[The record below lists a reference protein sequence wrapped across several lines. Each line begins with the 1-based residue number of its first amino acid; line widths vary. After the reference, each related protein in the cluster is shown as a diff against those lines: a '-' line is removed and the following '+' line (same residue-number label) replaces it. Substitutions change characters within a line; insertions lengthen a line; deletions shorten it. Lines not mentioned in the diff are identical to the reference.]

1 MDADLERHSLTC
13 RFMELGRFKKVHDS
27 DLNNK
32 NMLIHVDVTL
42 HLFATTEA
50 VERSQRFL
58 LGVHQNYWVG
68 YHTPERGIYL
78 TIRDFIPV
86 LYLRQGRDE
95 EAYKIIYRH
104 RNMGGHDPTNTR
116 EIRAGLNVLGRFPGP
131 TGYGDYFFLHQSF
144 EQIQDKAPLGHQVAL
159 TLMAIKALRCL
170 QDIQRVSVALRGT
183 YVRGNAIPQETIEN
197 ICEFL
202 GTKSSFLES
211 LFDIDLIKVTRE
223 ISWRNNKTSQMRALV
238 RRCVYETGRTN
249 RHIWRW
255 MLDTDRLAARNEF
268 GQVYPVEGNAW
279 DSQRIAEVVAVRQY
293 QVWMETPGSFDI
305 LRKAMASAARW
316 TSKEGFCW
324 PIERRPAAFERRFV
338 RMPLPRHH
346 YHQYNPDE

>member
-1 MDADLERHSLTC
+1 
-13 RFMELGRFKKVHDS
+13 MELGRFKKVTS
-27 DLNNK
+27 PDLNNK

-58 LGVHQNYWVG
+58 LGVHQNYRLG
-68 YHTPERGIYL
+68 NYTPERGIYL
-78 TIRDFIPV
+78 TTRDLRPV

-95 EAYKIIYRH
+95 EAYRIIYRYSK
-104 RNMGGHDPTNTR
+104 MEGHGN
-116 EIRAGLNVLGRFPGP
+116 
-131 TGYGDYFFLHQSF
+131 YFFTHRSF
-144 EQIQDKAPLGHQVAL
+144 EQIQEKATLGHQVAL

-183 YVRGNAIPQETIEN
+183 YVGGNAIAQETIEN

-202 GTKSSFLES
+202 GTKSGFLED
-211 LFDIDLIKVTRE
+211 LFDINIIKVSRKM
-223 ISWRNNKTSQMRALV
+223 SWRNNKTSQMRALV

-249 RHIWRW
+249 KHIWRL

-279 DSQRIAEVVAVRQY
+279 ESERIAEVVAVRQY

-324 PIERRPAAFERRFV
+324 PIERGPESFERRFV

-346 YHQYNPDE
+346 YHLYNPNE